1 MTHDAFEAH
10 NRKTPSDF
18 RNHAFHHRTPFCHC
32 GGDLTQGHGGPQ
44 FWNCRFFEGKGSF
57 VVETLLFVA
66 VIASEACFSS
76 PFRFLFFFARQTP
89 VKLYMKQEKVE
100 EDRYIR
106 EQEKMFFAKK
116 KAEMADK
123 LHGEEEKLYKE
134 TIAPAMA
141 EAELVLKK
149 AGATN
154 ISHEGLEAIAK
165 WKLGM
170 S

>member
-1 MTHDAFEAH
+1 MLSIIARRSATAAVILPRAMVARSFGIADSLKGKV
-10 NRKTPSDF
+10 RR
-18 RNHAFHHRTPFCHC
+18 RNFA
-32 GGDLTQGHGGPQ
+32 
-44 FWNCRFFEGKGSF
+44 
-57 VVETLLFVA
+57 FVA